1 MSEALPSTTITAIIQ
16 QKHDT
21 QANWEINGV
30 DYIPLAGEIIVYDPD
45 NTFTYPR
52 MKIGDGSKT
61 VEELEFIQAGNIS
74 VDLTDYAK
82 KTEIPTKISDLT
94 NDEGYLTS
102 IPSEYVTETELNS
115 KGYLTS
121 YTETDPTVPDWAKKE
136 TKPTYTKSEIAGLEN
151 VDNTADIDKKVKHA
165 VSADTANTAN
175 TATKATQDASG
186 NIITDTYATKAEIP
200 TELPNPYNLT
210 INGTSYDGSE
220 QINIYTDSRK
230 SVLAYGAKGDGETND
245 TAAFQAALAGNRVVF
260 VPGGTYKL
268 DGTLT
273 IEENRQLELSQ
284 DTVLR
289 FYQTSGNCIQM
300 QRSAWLKGNH
310 ATVFV
315 QQEFKGHILHV
326 STDVDVADK
335 DESGKYIDNNNYVP
349 PWTTWDPQWKTAR
362 YVTDINICKQSFT
375 EPDYKKFNYAR
386 TLDDIGGVAVYIN
399 CDNEDPTRNMWG
411 VNMSGLR
418 IAGAF
423 SHGIYMFNEDG
434 LKLNDASKWGWN
446 HEARI
451 EAVIDACEIGAEL
464 YHCRNTYLS
473 IVFQP
478 RPTENKKVYA
488 MHGIKLVA
496 SENVDMSGSRV
507 WDWNSDNSLVK
518 TEVNGEFPYQHIAL
532 YDDCYGA
539 IINDYT
545 YYLYGDT
552 RSRIYTNTP
561 SNLEQMTILQEPITR
576 WFKPIDGEPY
586 FNNGKYF
593 QKLALNEDLNKY
605 FIGDQEIP
613 AYTNVKSP
621 YSINT
626 GCNNQGEQIS
636 SSNILYIHPKEI
648 AKGDV
653 IRIQG
658 LDFSTGIGGGLITG
672 AFFYYKT
679 NGTFRGLV
687 NIGSIL
693 EKSTTGSFYNGEADF
708 SWDNDRKLLTIE
720 FTSDPGGMLNAYN
733 YGFSAKYAAG
743 YTLETVVM
751 TVNQEIKY
759 KKVGMLADTIKVPG
773 ENVYLTGPGGIYKL
787 SIKDENGTLEATKVT
802 VTE

>member
-21 QANWEINGV
+21 QANWEVNGAN
-30 DYIPLAGEIIVYDPD
+30 YIPLAGEIIVYDPD
-45 NTFTYPR
+45 DTFTHPR

-151 VDNTADIDKKVKHA
+151 VDNTADIDKEVKHA
-165 VSADTANTAN
+165 VSANTANTAN
-175 TATKATQDASG
+175 TATKATQDANG
-186 NIITDTYATKAEIP
+186 NIITDTYAKKTEIP

-210 INGTSYDGSE
+210 INGTSYDGSK

-230 SVLAYGAKGDGETND
+230 SVLAYGAKGDGEAND

-284 DTVLR
+284 DTVLN
-289 FYQTSGNCIQM
+289 FTNTSANCIQM

-310 ATVFV
+310 ATIFV
-315 QQEFKGHILHV
+315 PQAYTGHVLHV
-326 STDVDVADK
+326 STDVD
-335 DESGKYIDNNNYVP
+335 ETNGYDNNNLVP
-349 PWTTWDPQWKTAR
+349 PWTMWDPQWKTAR
-362 YVTDINICKQSFT
+362 YVTDINICKRASNGL
-375 EPDYKKFNYAR
+375 NYSI
-386 TLDDIGGVAVYIN
+386 DGKDISGKAVYIN
-399 CDNEDPTRNMWG
+399 CDNGDATRNMWG

-423 SHGIYMFNEDG
+423 THGIHMINENS
-434 LKLNDASKWGWN
+434 LNLNDASKWGWN

-464 YHCRNTYLS
+464 DHCRNTYLS
-473 IVFQP
+473 VVFQP
-478 RPTENKKVYA
+478 RAASNNTVYA
-488 MHGIKLVA
+488 KHGIKLVT

-507 WDWNSDNSLVK
+507 WDWNDTRTLWTS
-518 TEVNGEFPYQHIAL
+518 GGQWQHIGM
-532 YDDCYGA
+532 YGDCYGA

-552 RSRIYTNTP
+552 RSRIYTDTP
-561 SNLEQMTILQEPITR
+561 NNLEKMTILQEPITR
-576 WFKPIDGEPY
+576 WFKPIGGEPY

-636 SSNILYIHPKEI
+636 SSNLLYIHPKEI

-672 AFFYYKT
+672 AFLYYKT
-679 NGTFRGLV
+679 NGTFKGLV
-687 NIGSIL
+687 NIPSIL
-693 EKSTTGSFYNGEADF
+693 NGSTTGSFYNGEADF

-773 ENVYLTGPGGIYKL
+773 ENIYLTGPGGTYKL
-787 SIKDENGTLEATKVT
+787 SIKDENGTLEAIKVT